1 MARLI
6 MATSDRLIP
15 IQQVCQHCLMAS
27 QAGEPRWENGQL
39 RCGHAI
45 VIEAMESSQ
54 QPDQFECEMGFRVIK
69 IS

>member
-6 MATSDRLIP
+6 MATSDRLIT
-15 IQQVCQHCLMAS
+15 IQQICQHCLMAS
-27 QAGEPRWENGQL
+27 QAGEPRWENGRL
-39 RCGHAI
+39 RCGQAI
-45 VIEAMESSQ
+45 VMESPY

>member
-15 IQQVCQHCLMAS
+15 IHQICPYCVMAS

-39 RCGHAI
+39 RCGQAI
-45 VIEAMESSQ
+45 VMESPH